1 MFDVSSHPLC
11 ITLCVTERNQL
22 VIKLACTLF
31 YMSGYYCREWV
42 IIWGHFL
49 SLFRKD
55 TFSTGICCCSLLD
68 GIRTGPIS
76 CLIANNWRWFW
87 FHHMVDTFVKSAQA
101 HSRKIKSEL
110 SFIFFS
116 LFSWFKS
123 SAIAVLCQVVP
134 KLPYS
139 PYNTIP
145 YHILSWEVCWSLKQT
160 TTVKYAAK
168 TKCYCFKLYSFEII
182 NIHDNVK

>member
-1 MFDVSSHPLC
+1 MYFVLHVRLLLQGVGDYLGSFSESVPQGHVQHGDMLLLSSGW
-11 ITLCVTERNQL
+11 NQN
-22 VIKLACTLF
+22 
-31 YMSGYYCREWV
+31 W
-42 IIWGHFL
+42 
-49 SLFRKD
+49 
-55 TFSTGICCCSLLD
+55 
-68 GIRTGPIS
+68 PIS